1 MHELGGENQKLDIN
15 EIINYIEEHG
25 SKLLNPQDYTKSTD
39 KNLSVICPDCGEKFL
54 TSFYSFQ
61 KHNGQKCPDCTNIES
76 KGESEVRKYLE
87 ANNIDFNPQYR
98 FYDCRTTVPLPFDF
112 YIPKMNIA
120 IEYDGEGHYMPI
132 KRGSM
137 TQKDA
142 EYNLK
147 QIQKRDD
154 IKTNYCKN
162 NGIVLIRIPYFDF
175 DNISNILDRKIKN
188 LHEDIV

>member
-1 MHELGGENQKLDIN
+1 
-15 EIINYIEEHG
+15 
-25 SKLLNPQDYTKSTD
+25 
-39 KNLSVICPDCGEKFL
+39 
-54 TSFYSFQ
+54 
-61 KHNGQKCPDCTNIES
+61 
-76 KGESEVRKYLE
+76 
-87 ANNIDFNPQYR
+87 
-98 FYDCRTTVPLPFDF
+98 
-112 YIPKMNIA
+112 MNIA
-120 IEYDGEGHYMPI
+120 IEYDGEWHYMPI
-132 KRGSM
+132 KRGDM

-175 DNISNILDRKIKN
+175 DNISNILDRRIFN

>member
-1 MHELGGENQKLDIN
+1 
-15 EIINYIEEHG
+15 
-25 SKLLNPQDYTKSTD
+25 
-39 KNLSVICPDCGEKFL
+39 
-54 TSFYSFQ
+54 
-61 KHNGQKCPDCTNIES
+61 
-76 KGESEVRKYLE
+76 
-87 ANNIDFNPQYR
+87 
-98 FYDCRTTVPLPFDF
+98 
-112 YIPKMNIA
+112 MNIA

-162 NGIVLIRIPYFDF
+162 NDIVLIRIPYFDF

>member
-1 MHELGGENQKLDIN
+1 
-15 EIINYIEEHG
+15 
-25 SKLLNPQDYTKSTD
+25 
-39 KNLSVICPDCGEKFL
+39 
-54 TSFYSFQ
+54 
-61 KHNGQKCPDCTNIES
+61 
-76 KGESEVRKYLE
+76 
-87 ANNIDFNPQYR
+87 
-98 FYDCRTTVPLPFDF
+98 
-112 YIPKMNIA
+112 MNIA

-132 KRGSM
+132 KRGNM

-175 DNISNILDRKIKN
+175 DNISSILDRKIKN

>member
-1 MHELGGENQKLDIN
+1 
-15 EIINYIEEHG
+15 
-25 SKLLNPQDYTKSTD
+25 
-39 KNLSVICPDCGEKFL
+39 
-54 TSFYSFQ
+54 
-61 KHNGQKCPDCTNIES
+61 
-76 KGESEVRKYLE
+76 
-87 ANNIDFNPQYR
+87 
-98 FYDCRTTVPLPFDF
+98 
-112 YIPKMNIA
+112 
-120 IEYDGEGHYMPI
+120 MPI

>member
-1 MHELGGENQKLDIN
+1 M
-15 EIINYIEEHG
+15 
-25 SKLLNPQDYTKSTD
+25 
-39 KNLSVICPDCGEKFL
+39 
-54 TSFYSFQ
+54 
-61 KHNGQKCPDCTNIES
+61 
-76 KGESEVRKYLE
+76 
-87 ANNIDFNPQYR
+87 
-98 FYDCRTTVPLPFDF
+98 PLPFDF

-132 KRGSM
+132 KRGNM

-175 DNISNILDRKIKN
+175 DNISSILDRKIKN